1 MCSKPFSDLN
11 GRIYQP
17 KKENGLGVKFDKNNY
32 IMDNNDIFK
41 KHLVVV
47 LKDGEIVEQYNSVKD
62 FYKVYQ
68 MKTYNCIAERI
79 RLCRD
84 GWMPDGKVARYYA
97 DRHKAGTPLHKAMIR
112 EPKEK
117 AFDERKMMKK
127 DLADTEAKMQE
138 VYDACDRGE
147 ITYAERAERL
157 GWLQNHAA
165 VLRQRLKIKRE
176 D

>member
-1 MCSKPFSDLN
+1 MN
-11 GRIYQP
+11 
-17 KKENGLGVKFDKNNY
+17 
-32 IMDNNDIFK
+32 NNDIFK

-62 FYKVYQ
+62 FYAVYEIN
-68 MKTYNCIAERI
+68 TYSCIADRI
-79 RLCRD
+79 KLRKD
-84 GWMPDGKVARYYA
+84 GWMPDGKIARCYA

-127 DLADTEAKMQE
+127 DLAETEAKIQE
-138 VYDACDRGE
+138 VYAACDAGE
-147 ITYAERAERL
+147 ITYAERTERL
-157 GWLQNHAA
+157 GWLQNHAK
-165 VLRQRLKIKRE
+165 VLRQRLNIKSKE

>member
-1 MCSKPFSDLN
+1 
-11 GRIYQP
+11 
-17 KKENGLGVKFDKNNY
+17 
-32 IMDNNDIFK
+32 MDNNEIFK

-47 LKDGEIVEQYNSVKD
+47 LMDGEIVEQYNSVKD

-127 DLADTEAKMQE
+127 DLADTETKIQE
-138 VYDACDRGE
+138 VYDLCDLGE
-147 ITYAERAERL
+147 ITYAERTERL
-157 GWLQNHAA
+157 GWLQNHAK
-165 VLRQRLKIKRE
+165 VLRQRLNIKSKE

>member
-1 MCSKPFSDLN
+1 M
-11 GRIYQP
+11 
-17 KKENGLGVKFDKNNY
+17 
-32 IMDNNDIFK
+32 
-41 KHLVVV
+41 
-47 LKDGEIVEQYNSVKD
+47 KDGVIVERYPNLRSFVNA
-62 FYKVYQ
+62 YPLA
-68 MKTYNCIAERI
+68 TYNCISGRV
-79 RLCRD
+79 CDCKD
-84 GWMPDGKVARYYA
+84 GWLPDGKIARYYV
-97 DRHKAGTPLHKAMIR
+97 DRDKAGTPLRMQMIR

-127 DLADTEAKMQE
+127 DLEETEAKMQE

-147 ITYAERAERL
+147 ITYAERVERL

>member
-1 MCSKPFSDLN
+1 MS

-17 KKENGLGVKFDKNNY
+17 KKENGLGSKFDKNNY
-32 IMDNNDIFK
+32 TMNNNDIFK

-112 EPKEK
+112 EPKDDTP
-117 AFDERKMMKK
+117 DERKMMKK
-127 DLADTEAKMQE
+127 DLAETEEKIQE
-138 VYDACDRGE
+138 AYDLCDAGE
-147 ITYAERAERL
+147 ITYAERTERL
-157 GWLQNHAA
+157 GWLQNHAK
-165 VLRQRLKIKRE
+165 VLRQRLNIKSKE
-176 D
+176 N

>member
-1 MCSKPFSDLN
+1 MN
-11 GRIYQP
+11 
-17 KKENGLGVKFDKNNY
+17 
-32 IMDNNDIFK
+32 NNDIFK

-62 FYKVYQ
+62 FYKVYPI
-68 MKTYNCIAERI
+68 KTYNCIAERI

-84 GWMPDGKVARYYA
+84 GWLPDGKVARYYA
-97 DRHKAGTPLHKAMIR
+97 DHHKAGTPLREMMIR

-127 DLADTEAKMQE
+127 DLADTEAKIQE
-138 VYDACDRGE
+138 AYDACDLGE
-147 ITYAERAERL
+147 ITYAERTERL
-157 GWLQNHAA
+157 GWLQNHAK
-165 VLRQRLKIKRE
+165 VLRQRLNIKSKE

>member
-1 MCSKPFSDLN
+1 MS

-17 KKENGLGVKFDKNNY
+17 KKENGLGSKFDKNNY
-32 IMDNNDIFK
+32 IMNNNDIFK

-68 MKTYNCIAERI
+68 MKTYNCIADRI

-84 GWMPDGKVARYYA
+84 GWMLDGKIARYYA
-97 DRHKAGTPLHKAMIR
+97 DRHKAGTPLHKTMIR
-112 EPKEK
+112 EPKYDTH
-117 AFDERKMMKK
+117 DERKMMKN
-127 DLADTEAKMQE
+127 DLADTEAKIQE
-138 VYDACDRGE
+138 AYDLCDRGE
-147 ITYAERAERL
+147 ITYQERADRL
-157 GWLQNHAA
+157 GWLQNHAK
-165 VLRQRLKIKRE
+165 VLRQRLNIKSKE